1 MRMAKG
7 CRISHYLT
15 AYADNELDERTRR
28 KVDRHIASCEDCASE
43 LDSILAS
50 DRILRAVPKPAVAD
64 DRWAAFRVDL
74 SQALDEVDREA
85 RRKRARVREARPVYG
100 TYRRRVLATAG
111 AFAAVVLVVVAIGP
125 LGLFDQW
132 NRNANECVVDSI
144 ETFSAG
150 YTPMFFTSE
159 DPEMTVIWVFADEV
173 EGGVDGEGPGA
184 R

>member
-15 AYADNELDERTRR
+15 ACADNELDERTRR

-74 SQALDEVDREA
+74 SQALDEVDRDA
-85 RRKRARVREARPVYG
+85 RRKRARG
-100 TYRRRVLATAG
+100 
-111 AFAAVVLVVVAIGP
+111 
-125 LGLFDQW
+125 
-132 NRNANECVVDSI
+132 
-144 ETFSAG
+144 
-150 YTPMFFTSE
+150 
-159 DPEMTVIWVFADEV
+159 
-173 EGGVDGEGPGA
+173 GA
-184 R
+184 RSRSR